1 MLFPTVLREMLLGA
15 AAAGGFEPVWSARI
29 LEEWARATRR
39 LPEGAEAVARREIAL
54 LRAAWPAAEV
64 PADPDLEARLSLP
77 DPADR
82 HVLAAAITGGAAV
95 LMTLNRADFPT
106 RTLARHGLILREPDG
121 FLTELAGEGVDMAAV
136 AAAVQAPGRDGLR
149 PAAAAPAA
157 PEARRPAA
165 PRQGAGLDELR
176 VHGSVCR
183 QRGVA
188 LILNSAFRS
197 YGRFPAAFIRVP
209 ARPSRC

>member
-1 MLFPTVLREMLLGA
+1 VKVALDACVLFPTVLREVLLGA

-39 LPEGAEAVARREIAL
+39 LPERAEAVARQEIAR

-64 PADPDLEARLSLP
+64 PADPDLEASLSLP

-82 HVLAAAITGGAAV
+82 HVLATAIAGGAAV

-121 FLTELAGEGVDMAAV
+121 FLTELADEGIDMAAV
-136 AAAVQAPGRDGLR
+136 AAAVQARAETASGRPQPLR
-149 PAAAAPAA
+149 PLLK
-157 PEARRPAA
+157 R
-165 PRQGAGLDELR
+165 AGLPRL
-176 VHGSVCR
+176 GK
-183 QRGVA
+183 A
-188 LILNSAFRS
+188 L
-197 YGRFPAAFIRVP
+197 G
-209 ARPSRC
+209 